1 MIGSIVN
8 TFSSISMLLESSHH
22 SLMTVF
28 RAVNAVVEQVEPNF
42 WKKLLFFFTPFNVK
56 CHFFQIKLLKN
67 NLSGVFSAFALAKTL
82 RWIRQSLLGLTQA
95 DAWNDVMEGAAGVVI
110 LMQFGEA
117 NSIKSCYFLF
127 SLLLQPAL
135 VFQSNPQPP

>member
-28 RAVNAVVEQVEPNF
+28 RAVNAVVEQVELNF
-42 WKKLLFFFTPFNVK
+42 WKTLLSFLPPFNVK
-56 CHFFQIKLLKN
+56 KDFFFQIKLLKN

-95 DAWNDVMEGAAGVVI
+95 DAWDDVMEGAAGVVSS
-110 LMQFGEA
+110 F
-117 NSIKSCYFLF
+117 
-127 SLLLQPAL
+127 
-135 VFQSNPQPP
+135 